1 MAICARGSVLVFYA
15 VFAVFFTSLWGF
27 FGGGGGRSVSLSGY
41 PLCRAGLFLDSTTMA
56 HIYSL

>member
-27 FGGGGGRSVSLSGY
+27 LGGGEEDRSGRFSGSGADGNQIIFIW
-41 PLCRAGLFLDSTTMA
+41 PK
-56 HIYSL
+56 